1 MNYQPPTGL
10 VPQNPAPAA
19 PSQVTG
25 GRVIKFLLVAGIG
38 LVVVIGLA
46 IAFVVG
52 GARGFLRGRHL
63 AEGEKEV
70 PALASGIIRCSQVT
84 DPKTGARRG
93 LPPTSR
99 AVPATFAEVS
109 GKLYQSLKGEWNDE
123 AFTCAGFER
132 TAPQYFQYRWERLE
146 PTRGRA
152 VGVAD
157 LDGDGTPD
165 ARFEQEVRCNEAG
178 SCGAG
183 KFTADRP

>member
-1 MNYQPPTGL
+1 MIQPPSGL

-25 GRVIKFLLVAGIG
+25 GRVIKILLAACLAIVFAGA
-38 LVVVIGLA
+38 VVVF
-46 IAFVVG
+46 FVVRG
-52 GARGFLRGRHL
+52 TRGFLQGRHL

-70 PALASGIIRCSQVT
+70 PALASGIIRCSQLS

-132 TAPQYFQYRWERLE
+132 TAPQYFQYRWERLA

-165 ARFEQEVRCNEAG
+165 ARFEQEVRCNDDG

-183 KFTADRP
+183 KFVANRP

>member
-1 MNYQPPTGL
+1 MTFQPPSGL

-25 GRVIKFLLVAGIG
+25 GRVIKILLLVGVG
-38 LVVVIGLA
+38 LLVLIAIVAAVAVRGVRRYLA
-46 IAFVVG
+46 AS
-52 GARGFLRGRHL
+52 HL

-70 PALASGIIRCSQVT
+70 PALAAGIIRCSALP
-84 DPKTGARRG
+84 DEKAGARRG

-99 AVPATFAEVS
+99 AVPAAFAEVS
-109 GKLYQSLKGEWNDE
+109 GRSYQSLAGEWNDP

-132 TAPQYFQYRWERLE
+132 NAPQYFQYRWERLSA
-146 PTRGRA
+146 TSGRA

-157 LDGDGTPD
+157 LDGDGAPD
-165 ARFEQEVRCNEAG
+165 VRLEQEVRCTDDG

-183 KFTADRP
+183 SFVRK